1 MNTANTARNGV
12 IGDDTRVLA
21 TDVFL
26 LVGAAFAVRA
36 LLVVFLV
43 DFFTAGFFVVG
54 FLVVL
59 FVAMIISP
67 HPLVFTNC

>member
-1 MNTANTARNGV
+1 MNTANTASSGV
-12 IGDDTRVLA
+12 IGEETCALVS
-21 TDVFL
+21 DVFL
-26 LVGAAFAVRA
+26 LVGAAFAVEV

-43 DFFTAGFFVVG
+43 DFLTTGFFVAG

-59 FVAMIISP
+59 FFAIIISP